1 MIQLYS
7 KGTTDFSLAGISL
20 PASSAK
26 ITWQENG
33 RYDMDLSISKDVCP
47 VTFDYGQI
55 LRAPVPVQKV
65 GEITLGTVA
74 YWRVRAGLTD
84 VQLVKTVP
92 VQQRISYKQWQYGQG
107 YSVGNRVSYRG
118 RNYQCTANV
127 EDVATFSPPDAMPNH
142 WRVIA
147 SSMTTGGEVITQLS
161 GGTTVMKIQDFNS
174 EWMEVATTSGLQGY
188 IETAKCQ
195 DMGETETRTL
205 PAMTIE
211 EQSFVITE
219 IEKTQ
224 KDRMIT
230 VHAEHISYALRRV
243 ILGDCKIVRV
253 NPATALMLM
262 QGAMKDSYPGEIRT
276 NITDAEIDADWS
288 WINAQAAILDP
299 KSGLLQAT
307 GGQLIRDDLNIYLLQ
322 RWEAVPRYQVR
333 YGVNMRGINW
343 SGDVSEMVTRIYPL
357 ALAEDGSTLLLPE
370 EYIETVRDI
379 PFTRSQRLDTKLKV
393 GTEEKQSDGT
403 TITLDVDTVYARM
416 REAAN
421 NRLNIDECDKPVVTL
436 EIDWLHIPDT
446 EEYKQYAALINAA
459 PGEWVGVK
467 NGPLGIDTTIQL
479 TGYTWD
485 AIRKRYQK
493 TTFGTI
499 KVSSGV
505 ASYDLQAGAV
515 TARALANGSVGSGA
529 IQAQSI
535 TAREIEA
542 GSITADKIASRSI
555 STELL
560 MARAITANEIAAGT
574 ITAEQIA
581 SNTITAQQIAAG
593 TIAADQLAAGAVTA
607 NKLDAGAVTAVKIAA
622 GAVTTEKLDAG
633 AVTADKIGAGA
644 INADKLSTTDISA
657 INAKLGIADIAS
669 AQIAVADI
677 NYLQVKDLTAG
688 SAYFGQAIIQEGL
701 ANKLFIP
708 RLSVVYAQMVSATVG
723 DLVIQATNDNFYKLD
738 VDLAG
743 NVTATQVTPSAQ
755 EIEDGHTTDGRTIYL
770 GTDIVAEDLNTTNI
784 YASHALMDE
793 ITANIINVDQ
803 LFAREATIAK
813 INAMDLSSNT
823 YIRSTIGNW
832 ASGSTITQTINS
844 LDSRISSLGYGT
856 VYFQET
862 EPSHSELVQG
872 DIWVQSMPQ
881 GTWQSVSED
890 YASWQ
895 AIKDSV
901 GTWQT
906 LGGIPKMYVWD
917 GGFWQEM
924 YDANLPATL
933 QTQIEQ
939 LSNQIALRATTSQ
952 VDALGNEID
961 LFSAELTVQ
970 SEQIQAAVSAVDTKA
985 SSYVMWADPRTVYT
999 VSVGD
1004 IWVKCDVITAT
1015 WSAVSNNFASWQ
1027 EVKDTYETWERL
1039 LGAVTYVW
1047 NGEQWVETSD
1057 RASEI
1062 SQQTQITQ
1070 TAKDV
1075 TILATQQATFQ
1086 ESLVSL
1092 SASLT
1097 VAADRITAEVSRAT
1111 VAESSKLDKTTQ
1123 YQTADAIVS
1132 EAVRQASSSASGT
1145 YIAKTSVYQTAQSIV
1160 AAAEEYTTN
1169 NAYTIKSGIA
1179 INASGIEV
1187 SGGKYVKIKSGGSFS
1202 VDSGN
1207 FSIDSSGNVSMTGAI
1222 TAVSGRIGGWLLGTN
1237 LLSSG
1242 SGSGYVALD
1251 SNASDTYAIWA
1262 GSATAAN
1269 APFRVARNGTVVLT
1283 ALQVMQEDGTTTT
1296 VNLSSNQS
1304 SYPLWKLYYSTI
1316 RSYTTS
1322 GNYCTSMTLS
1332 NGATVN
1338 FNHAGVRSVELPAT
1352 ASANTT
1358 NKTLFAMATITLTNG
1373 VTDTRRIELKDPD
1386 EGLYY
1391 SGADSVQPTS
1401 WGISYT
1407 AGGANVSVL
1416 LSNGKTYTHF
1426 FAD

>member
-1 MIQLYS
+1 MDTNKPSQIQGRPGVEMAIVDGELVMYGNEPCVKVQVTDNTTKKPKSYTGYVPKAQFDALNVSSVSIPQNFAGLEAEMVPTRLQDQLFRIVDVVEDEDFVTITARHVWYDNLENHTLWKPTADTSYTAAAACRNILSNAISPSPSRVASDCTDS
-7 KGTTDFSLAGISL
+7 KVGKDLDYERKNLVECFLD
-20 PASSAK
+20 P
-26 ITWQENG
+26 ENG
-33 RYDMDLSISKDVCP
+33 ICAKFGLSLIRNNWDFYCLKDVGYNRGLVIQNGKNLLGVERKENIENLATRIAAYGKDAKGEIIWLNNNGNKYVDSP
-47 VTFDYGQI
+47 YIGDYGYP
-55 LRAPVPVQKV
+55 R
-65 GEITLGTVA
+65 
-74 YWRVRAGLTD
+74 
-84 VQLVKTVP
+84 
-92 VQQRISYKQWQYGQG
+92 
-107 YSVGNRVSYRG
+107 
-118 RNYQCTANV
+118 
-127 EDVATFSPPDAMPNH
+127 
-142 WRVIA
+142 
-147 SSMTTGGEVITQLS
+147 
-161 GGTTVMKIQDFNS
+161 
-174 EWMEVATTSGLQGY
+174 
-188 IETAKCQ
+188 
-195 DMGETETRTL
+195 
-205 PAMTIE
+205 
-211 EQSFVITE
+211 TE
-219 IEKTQ
+219 I
-224 KDRMIT
+224 
-230 VHAEHISYALRRV
+230 
-243 ILGDCKIVRV
+243 
-253 NPATALMLM
+253 
-262 QGAMKDSYPGEIRT
+262 
-276 NITDAEIDADWS
+276 
-288 WINAQAAILDP
+288 
-299 KSGLLQAT
+299 
-307 GGQLIRDDLNIYLLQ
+307 
-322 RWEAVPRYQVR
+322 
-333 YGVNMRGINW
+333 
-343 SGDVSEMVTRIYPL
+343 
-357 ALAEDGSTLLLPE
+357 
-370 EYIETVRDI
+370 
-379 PFTRSQRLDTKLKV
+379 LDTGIQIGK
-393 GTEEKQSDGT
+393 DGT
-403 TITLDVDTVYARM
+403 TAENINERILAAAQARFDDDRVDLPSVEMTIQF
-416 REAAN
+416 
-421 NRLNIDECDKPVVTL
+421 LSL
-436 EIDWLHIPDT
+436 GDT
-446 EEYKQYAALINAA
+446 EEYAQYRDLDKVYLYDILSI
-459 PGEWVGVK
+459 K
-467 NGPLGIDTTIQL
+467 DTIRGYQYTAQVVAVEHDIL
-479 TGYTWD
+479 TGMLNSVTIGKLDNWD
-485 AIRKRYQK
+485 GTRKVAVWQVPEISGENIRLKSIMAGAFEPGAVNADDLANGSIRYVHFAGATIDNLISENITAVTAQIHEIIAGSITAEDIVTGSLTSAVIAAGAIDAVKLAANAVTAEK
-493 TTFGTI
+493 I
-499 KVSSGV
+499 S
-505 ASYDLQAGAV
+505 AGAV
-515 TARALANGSVGSGA
+515 TA
-529 IQAQSI
+529 
-535 TAREIEA
+535 
-542 GSITADKIASRSI
+542 D
-555 STELL
+555 
-560 MARAITANEIAAGT
+560 
-574 ITAEQIA
+574 
-581 SNTITAQQIAAG
+581 
-593 TIAADQLAAGAVTA
+593 
-607 NKLDAGAVTAVKIAA
+607 
-622 GAVTTEKLDAG
+622 KLDAG
-633 AVTADKIGAGA
+633 AVTADKISA
-644 INADKLSTTDISA
+644 TDITA
-657 INAKLGIADIAS
+657 INAKLGVADIAR
-669 AQIAVADI
+669 AEIGVADI

-688 SAYFGQAIIQEGL
+688 SAFLGQAVIQEGL

-708 RLSVVYAQMVSATVG
+708 RLSVAYAQMVSATIG
-723 DLVIQATNDNFYKLD
+723 DLVIQATNDNFYKID
-738 VDLAG
+738 VDMAG
-743 NVTATQVTPSAQ
+743 NVTATQVTPSAE

-872 DIWVQSMPQ
+872 DIWVQSKPQ

-890 YASWQ
+890 YATWQ
-895 AIKDSV
+895 AVKDTT

-917 GGFWQEM
+917 GVYWQEM

-939 LSNQIALRATTSQ
+939 LSDQIALRATTSQ
-952 VDALGNEID
+952 VDALGNQID
-961 LFSAELTVQ
+961 QFSAELTIQ

-1004 IWVKCDVITAT
+1004 IWIKSDVITAT

-1070 TAKDV
+1070 TAKEV
-1075 TILATQQATFQ
+1075 QILATQSATFQ
-1086 ESLVSL
+1086 GELVDL
-1092 SASLT
+1092 RASLT
-1097 VAADRITAEVSRAT
+1097 VTADRISAEVSRAT
-1111 VAESSKLDKTTQ
+1111 VAESSKLDKTTS

-1132 EAVRQASSSASGT
+1132 AAVSQASSAASGT
-1145 YIAKTSVYQTAQSIV
+1145 YIAKTNVYQTAQSIV

-1187 SGGKYVKIKSGGSFS
+1187 SGGKYVKIKSGGSFA

-1207 FSIDSSGNVSMTGAI
+1207 FSIDSSGNVSMTGTI
-1222 TAVSGRIGGWLLGTN
+1222 TAISGRIGGWLLGTN

-1242 SGSGYVALD
+1242 SGAGYVALD
-1251 SNASDTYAIWA
+1251 SNASDTFAIWA

-1269 APFRVARNGTVVLT
+1269 APFRVARDGTVVLT

-1332 NGATVN
+1332 NGVTVN
-1338 FNHAGVRSVELPAT
+1338 FNQAGVRSVELPAT

-1416 LSNGKTYTHF
+1416 LSNGKQYTHF

>member
-1 MIQLYS
+1 MALLSILGALGAGALVAALGKVNPDKPSQIQGRPGVEMAIVDGELVMYGNEPCVKVQVTDNTTKKPKSYTGYVPKAQFDALNVSSVSIPQNFAGLEAEMIPTRLQDQLFRIVDVVEDEDFVTITARHVWYDNLENHTLWKPTADTSYTAAAACRNILSNAISPSPSRVASDCTDS
-7 KGTTDFSLAGISL
+7 KVGKDLDYERKNLVECFLD
-20 PASSAK
+20 P
-26 ITWQENG
+26 ENG
-33 RYDMDLSISKDVCP
+33 ICAKFGLSLIRNNWDFYCLKDVGYNRGLVIQNGKNLLGVERKENIENLATRIAAYGKDAKGEIIWLNNNGNKYVDSP
-47 VTFDYGQI
+47 YINDYGYP
-55 LRAPVPVQKV
+55 R
-65 GEITLGTVA
+65 
-74 YWRVRAGLTD
+74 
-84 VQLVKTVP
+84 
-92 VQQRISYKQWQYGQG
+92 
-107 YSVGNRVSYRG
+107 
-118 RNYQCTANV
+118 
-127 EDVATFSPPDAMPNH
+127 
-142 WRVIA
+142 
-147 SSMTTGGEVITQLS
+147 
-161 GGTTVMKIQDFNS
+161 
-174 EWMEVATTSGLQGY
+174 
-188 IETAKCQ
+188 
-195 DMGETETRTL
+195 
-205 PAMTIE
+205 
-211 EQSFVITE
+211 TE
-219 IEKTQ
+219 I
-224 KDRMIT
+224 
-230 VHAEHISYALRRV
+230 
-243 ILGDCKIVRV
+243 
-253 NPATALMLM
+253 
-262 QGAMKDSYPGEIRT
+262 
-276 NITDAEIDADWS
+276 
-288 WINAQAAILDP
+288 
-299 KSGLLQAT
+299 
-307 GGQLIRDDLNIYLLQ
+307 
-322 RWEAVPRYQVR
+322 
-333 YGVNMRGINW
+333 
-343 SGDVSEMVTRIYPL
+343 
-357 ALAEDGSTLLLPE
+357 
-370 EYIETVRDI
+370 
-379 PFTRSQRLDTKLKV
+379 LDTGIQIGK
-393 GTEEKQSDGT
+393 DGT
-403 TITLDVDTVYARM
+403 TAENINERILAAAQARFDDDRVDLPSVEMTIQF
-416 REAAN
+416 
-421 NRLNIDECDKPVVTL
+421 LSL
-436 EIDWLHIPDT
+436 GDT
-446 EEYKQYAALINAA
+446 EEYAQYRDLDKVYLYDI
-459 PGEWVGVK
+459 
-467 NGPLGIDTTIQL
+467 LSIRDTIRGYQYTAQVVAVEHDIL
-479 TGYTWD
+479 TGMLNSVTIGKLDNWD
-485 AIRKRYQK
+485 GTRKVAVWQVPEISGENIRLKSIMAG
-493 TTFGTI
+493 TFEP
-499 KVSSGV
+499 
-505 ASYDLQAGAV
+505 GAV
-515 TARALANGSVGSGA
+515 NADDLANGSIQYVHFAGA
-529 IQAQSI
+529 TIDNLISENI
-535 TAREIEA
+535 TAVTAQIHEIIA
-542 GSITADKIASRSI
+542 GSITAEDIVTGSLTSAV
-555 STELL
+555 
-560 MARAITANEIAAGT
+560 IAAGA
-574 ITAEQIA
+574 IDAVK
-581 SNTITAQQIAAG
+581 
-593 TIAADQLAAGAVTA
+593 LAANAVTA
-607 NKLDAGAVTAVKIAA
+607 EKISA
-622 GAVTTEKLDAG
+622 GAVTTDKLDAG
-633 AVTADKIGAGA
+633 AVTADKI
-644 INADKLSTTDISA
+644 STTDISA
-657 INAKLGIADIAS
+657 INAKLGVASIAN

-677 NYLQVKDLTAG
+677 GYAQIKDLTAG
-688 SAYFGQAIIQEGL
+688 SAYLGQAVIQEGL

-708 RLSVVYAQMVSATVG
+708 RLSVAYAQMVSATIG

-738 VDLAG
+738 VDMAG
-743 NVTATQVTPSAQ
+743 NVTATQVTPSAE

-832 ASGSTITQTINS
+832 ASGSTITQTINAI
-844 LDSRISSLGYGT
+844 DSRISSLGYGT

-872 DIWVQSMPQ
+872 DIWIQSMPQ

-890 YASWQ
+890 YATWQ
-895 AIKDSV
+895 VIKDSV

-906 LGGIPKMYVWD
+906 LGGIPKMFVWD
-917 GGFWQEM
+917 GVYWQEM

-939 LSNQIALRATTSQ
+939 LSDQIALRATTSQ
-952 VDALGNEID
+952 VDALGNQID
-961 LFSAELTVQ
+961 QFSAELTIQ

-1004 IWVKCDVITAT
+1004 IWIKCDVITAT
-1015 WSAVSNNFASWQ
+1015 WSAVANNFASWQ

-1039 LGAVTYVW
+1039 LGAITYVW

-1086 ESLVSL
+1086 DTLISL

-1111 VAESSKLDKTTQ
+1111 VAENSKLDKTSQ

-1132 EAVRQASSSASGT
+1132 EAVSQASSSASGT

-1160 AAAEEYTTN
+1160 AAAEECTTN

-1207 FSIDSSGNVSMTGAI
+1207 FSIDTSGNVSMNGSI
-1222 TAVSGRIGGWLLGTN
+1222 TATSGRIGGWLLGTN

-1242 SGSGYVALD
+1242 SGTGYVAMD

-1332 NGATVN
+1332 NGTTVN
-1338 FNHAGVRSVELPAT
+1338 FNNADSVTLSEVHEIKATSTFGVGT
-1352 ASANTT
+1352 AY
-1358 NKTLFAMATITLTNG
+1358 TLEFTGILTNG
-1373 VTDTRRIELKDPD
+1373 NVISDTATFNATEAA
-1386 EGLYY
+1386 E
-1391 SGADSVQPTS
+1391 SVQPTS
-1401 WGISYT
+1401 WNISYT

-1416 LSNGKTYTHF
+1416 LSNGKTYSHY

>member
-1 MIQLYS
+1 MALLSILGALGAGALVAALGKVNPDKPSQIQGRPGVEMAIVDGELVMYGNEPCV
-7 KGTTDFSLAGISL
+7 KVQVTDNTTKKPKSYTGYVPKAQFDALNVSSVSIPQNFAGLEAEMVPTRLQDQLFRIVDVVEDEDFVTITARHVWYDNLENHTLWKPTADTSYTAAAACRNILSNAIS
-20 PASSAK
+20 PSPSRVASDCTDAK
-26 ITWQENG
+26 VGKDLDYERKNLVECFLDPENG
-33 RYDMDLSISKDVCP
+33 ICAKFGLSLIRNNWDFYCLKDVGYNRGLVIQNGKNLLGVERKENIENLATRIAAYGKDAKGEIIWLNNNGNKYVDSP
-47 VTFDYGQI
+47 YINDYGYP
-55 LRAPVPVQKV
+55 R
-65 GEITLGTVA
+65 
-74 YWRVRAGLTD
+74 
-84 VQLVKTVP
+84 
-92 VQQRISYKQWQYGQG
+92 
-107 YSVGNRVSYRG
+107 
-118 RNYQCTANV
+118 
-127 EDVATFSPPDAMPNH
+127 
-142 WRVIA
+142 
-147 SSMTTGGEVITQLS
+147 
-161 GGTTVMKIQDFNS
+161 
-174 EWMEVATTSGLQGY
+174 
-188 IETAKCQ
+188 
-195 DMGETETRTL
+195 
-205 PAMTIE
+205 
-211 EQSFVITE
+211 TE
-219 IEKTQ
+219 I
-224 KDRMIT
+224 
-230 VHAEHISYALRRV
+230 
-243 ILGDCKIVRV
+243 
-253 NPATALMLM
+253 
-262 QGAMKDSYPGEIRT
+262 
-276 NITDAEIDADWS
+276 
-288 WINAQAAILDP
+288 
-299 KSGLLQAT
+299 
-307 GGQLIRDDLNIYLLQ
+307 
-322 RWEAVPRYQVR
+322 
-333 YGVNMRGINW
+333 
-343 SGDVSEMVTRIYPL
+343 
-357 ALAEDGSTLLLPE
+357 
-370 EYIETVRDI
+370 
-379 PFTRSQRLDTKLKV
+379 LDTGIQIGK
-393 GTEEKQSDGT
+393 DGT
-403 TITLDVDTVYARM
+403 TAENINERILAAAQARFDDDRVDLPSVEMTIQF
-416 REAAN
+416 
-421 NRLNIDECDKPVVTL
+421 LSL
-436 EIDWLHIPDT
+436 GDT
-446 EEYKQYAALINAA
+446 EEYAQYRDLDKVYLYDI
-459 PGEWVGVK
+459 
-467 NGPLGIDTTIQL
+467 LSIRDTIRGYQYTAQVVAVEHDIL
-479 TGYTWD
+479 TGMLNSVTIGKLDNWD
-485 AIRKRYQK
+485 GTRKVAVWQVPEISGENIRLKS
-493 TTFGTI
+493 I
-499 KVSSGV
+499 M
-505 ASYDLQAGAV
+505 AGAFEPGAV
-515 TARALANGSVGSGA
+515 NADDLANGSIQYVHFAGA
-529 IQAQSI
+529 TIDNLISENI
-535 TAREIEA
+535 TAVTAQIHEIIA
-542 GSITADKIASRSI
+542 GSITAEDIVTGSLTSAV
-555 STELL
+555 
-560 MARAITANEIAAGT
+560 IAAGA
-574 ITAEQIA
+574 IDAVK
-581 SNTITAQQIAAG
+581 
-593 TIAADQLAAGAVTA
+593 LAANAVTA
-607 NKLDAGAVTAVKIAA
+607 EKISA
-622 GAVTTEKLDAG
+622 GAVTTDKLDAG
-633 AVTADKIGAGA
+633 AVTADKI
-644 INADKLSTTDISA
+644 STTDISA
-657 INAKLGIADIAS
+657 INAKLGVASIAN

-677 NYLQVKDLTAG
+677 GYAQIKDLTAG
-688 SAYFGQAIIQEGL
+688 SAYLGQAVIQEGL

-708 RLSVVYAQMVSATVG
+708 RLSVAYAQMVSATIG

-738 VDLAG
+738 VDMAG
-743 NVTATQVTPSAQ
+743 NVTATQVTPSAE

-844 LDSRISSLGYGT
+844 LVSRISSLGYGT

-881 GTWQSVSED
+881 GTWQSVFED
-890 YASWQ
+890 YATWQ

-906 LGGIPKMYVWD
+906 LGGIPKMFVWD
-917 GGFWQEM
+917 GVYWQEM

-939 LSNQIALRATTSQ
+939 LSDQIALRATTSQ
-952 VDALGNEID
+952 VDALGNQID
-961 LFSAELTVQ
+961 QFSAELTIQ

-985 SSYVMWADPRTVYT
+985 SSYVMWDDPRDVYT

-1004 IWVKCDVITAT
+1004 IWIKCDVITAT
-1015 WSAVSNNFASWQ
+1015 WSAVANNFASWQ

-1111 VAESSKLDKTTQ
+1111 VAENSKLDKTTQ

-1132 EAVRQASSSASGT
+1132 KAVSQASSSASGT

-1207 FSIDSSGNVSMTGAI
+1207 FSIDTSGNVSMNGAI

-1242 SGSGYVALD
+1242 SGAGYVALD

-1304 SYPLWKLYYSTI
+1304 SYPLWKLYYYTVK
-1316 RSYTTS
+1316 SYTADS
-1322 GNYCTSMTLS
+1322 ITLS
-1332 NGATVN
+1332 NGATLN
-1338 FNHAGVRSVELPAT
+1338 FNRAVANLAISGDPSAT
-1352 ASANTT
+1352 ATT
-1358 NKTLFAMATITLTNG
+1358 LAVQVWFSSSYYQISTLNVSDWRQKVL
-1373 VTDTRRIELKDPD
+1373 E
-1386 EGLYY
+1386 
-1391 SGADSVQPTS
+1391 SVQPSS
-1401 WGISYT
+1401 WNISYT
-1407 AGGANVSVL
+1407 AAGANVTVL
-1416 LSNGKTYTHF
+1416 LNNGKSYTHF

>member
-1 MIQLYS
+1 MALLSILGALGAGALVAALGKVNPDKPSQIQGRPGVEMAIVDGELVMYGNEPCVKVQVTDNTTKKPKSYTGYVPKAQFDALNVSSVSIPQNFAGLEAEMIPTRLQDQLFRIVDVVEDEDFVTITARHVWYDNLENHTLWKPTADTSYTAAAACRNILSNAISPSPSRVASDCTDS
-7 KGTTDFSLAGISL
+7 KVGKDLDYERKNLVECFLD
-20 PASSAK
+20 P
-26 ITWQENG
+26 ENG
-33 RYDMDLSISKDVCP
+33 ICAKFGLSLIRNNWDFYCLKDVGYNRGLVIQNGKNLLGVERKENIENLATRIAAYGKDAKGEIIWLNNNGNKYVDSP
-47 VTFDYGQI
+47 YINDYGYP
-55 LRAPVPVQKV
+55 R
-65 GEITLGTVA
+65 
-74 YWRVRAGLTD
+74 
-84 VQLVKTVP
+84 
-92 VQQRISYKQWQYGQG
+92 
-107 YSVGNRVSYRG
+107 
-118 RNYQCTANV
+118 
-127 EDVATFSPPDAMPNH
+127 
-142 WRVIA
+142 
-147 SSMTTGGEVITQLS
+147 
-161 GGTTVMKIQDFNS
+161 
-174 EWMEVATTSGLQGY
+174 
-188 IETAKCQ
+188 
-195 DMGETETRTL
+195 
-205 PAMTIE
+205 
-211 EQSFVITE
+211 TE
-219 IEKTQ
+219 I
-224 KDRMIT
+224 
-230 VHAEHISYALRRV
+230 
-243 ILGDCKIVRV
+243 
-253 NPATALMLM
+253 
-262 QGAMKDSYPGEIRT
+262 
-276 NITDAEIDADWS
+276 
-288 WINAQAAILDP
+288 
-299 KSGLLQAT
+299 
-307 GGQLIRDDLNIYLLQ
+307 
-322 RWEAVPRYQVR
+322 
-333 YGVNMRGINW
+333 
-343 SGDVSEMVTRIYPL
+343 
-357 ALAEDGSTLLLPE
+357 
-370 EYIETVRDI
+370 
-379 PFTRSQRLDTKLKV
+379 LDTGIQIGK
-393 GTEEKQSDGT
+393 DGT
-403 TITLDVDTVYARM
+403 TAENINERILAAAQARFDDDRVDLPSVEMTIQF
-416 REAAN
+416 
-421 NRLNIDECDKPVVTL
+421 LSL
-436 EIDWLHIPDT
+436 GDT
-446 EEYKQYAALINAA
+446 EEYAQYRDLDKVYLYDI
-459 PGEWVGVK
+459 
-467 NGPLGIDTTIQL
+467 LSIRDTIRGYQYTAQVVAVEHDIL
-479 TGYTWD
+479 TGMLNSVTIGKLDNWD
-485 AIRKRYQK
+485 GTRKVAVWQVPEISGENIRLKSIMAG
-493 TTFGTI
+493 TFEP
-499 KVSSGV
+499 
-505 ASYDLQAGAV
+505 GAV
-515 TARALANGSVGSGA
+515 NADDLANGSIQYVHFAGA
-529 IQAQSI
+529 TIDNLISENI
-535 TAREIEA
+535 TAVTAQIHEIIA
-542 GSITADKIASRSI
+542 GSITAEDIVTGSLTSAV
-555 STELL
+555 
-560 MARAITANEIAAGT
+560 IAAGA
-574 ITAEQIA
+574 IDAVK
-581 SNTITAQQIAAG
+581 
-593 TIAADQLAAGAVTA
+593 LAANAVTA
-607 NKLDAGAVTAVKIAA
+607 EKISA
-622 GAVTTEKLDAG
+622 GAVTTDKLDAG
-633 AVTADKIGAGA
+633 AVTADKI
-644 INADKLSTTDISA
+644 STTDISA
-657 INAKLGIADIAS
+657 INAKLGVASIAN

-677 NYLQVKDLTAG
+677 GYAQIKDLTAG
-688 SAYFGQAIIQEGL
+688 SAYLGQAVIQEGL

-708 RLSVVYAQMVSATVG
+708 RLSVAYAQMVSATIG

-738 VDLAG
+738 VDMAG
-743 NVTATQVTPSAQ
+743 NVTATQVTPSAE

-832 ASGSTITQTINS
+832 ASGSTITQTINAI
-844 LDSRISSLGYGT
+844 DSRISSLGYGT

-872 DIWVQSMPQ
+872 DIWIQSMPQ

-890 YASWQ
+890 YATWQ
-895 AIKDSV
+895 VIKDSV

-906 LGGIPKMYVWD
+906 LGGIPKMFVWD
-917 GGFWQEM
+917 GVYWQEM

-939 LSNQIALRATTSQ
+939 LSDQIALRATTSQ
-952 VDALGNEID
+952 VDALGNQID
-961 LFSAELTVQ
+961 QFSAELTIQ

-1004 IWVKCDVITAT
+1004 IWIKCDVITAT
-1015 WSAVSNNFASWQ
+1015 WSAVANNFASWQ

-1039 LGAVTYVW
+1039 LGAITYVW

-1086 ESLVSL
+1086 DTLISL

-1111 VAESSKLDKTTQ
+1111 VAENSKLDKTSQ

-1132 EAVRQASSSASGT
+1132 EAVSQASSSASGT

-1207 FSIDSSGNVSMTGAI
+1207 FSIDTSGNVSMNGSI
-1222 TAVSGRIGGWLLGTN
+1222 TATSGRIGGWLLGTN

-1242 SGSGYVALD
+1242 SGTGYVAMD

-1332 NGATVN
+1332 NGTTVN
-1338 FNHAGVRSVELPAT
+1338 FNNADSVTLSEVHEIKATSTFGVGT
-1352 ASANTT
+1352 AY
-1358 NKTLFAMATITLTNG
+1358 TLEFTGILTNG
-1373 VTDTRRIELKDPD
+1373 NVISDTATFNATEAA
-1386 EGLYY
+1386 E
-1391 SGADSVQPTS
+1391 SVQPTS
-1401 WGISYT
+1401 WNISYT

-1416 LSNGKTYTHF
+1416 LSNGKTYSHY